1 MFPEKPIQKLAAF
14 VGGEIR
20 EENQR
25 DKSIAYKRAHVAKK
39 RIDPKSR
46 IVIHIKNPLFNVI

>member
-1 MFPEKPIQKLAAF
+1 VSPEKPIQKLAAF
-14 VGGEIR
+14 VCGEIR

-25 DKSIAYKRAHVAKK
+25 DKSVANKRAHVAKK

-46 IVIHIKNPLFNVI
+46 IVIHNKYPLFNVI